1 MNEHYGS
8 VAGGNSYFKL
18 NGEAWREAT
27 NEQRLCSLIE
37 ATRSIERLCF
47 KGTKGHGA
55 LHFPLDCETVVPE
68 DIIAAT
74 YELALKL
81 LNCPDEDLE
90 TESLRATEDR
100 FVSVLTKRDTSW
112 VPAHINAGIISIRA
126 WHRLLPYLADPNSI
140 KLKRS

>member
-1 MNEHYGS
+1 MNKHYGT
-8 VAGGNSYFKL
+8 VGGGSEYFKL
-18 NGEAWREAT
+18 NGETWRQANNT
-27 NEQRLCSLIE
+27 QRLNSLIE
-37 ATRSIERLCF
+37 ATRAIERLCF
-47 KGTKGHGA
+47 KGTKGDSG
-55 LHFPLDCETVVPE
+55 LHFPLADQQVVPE

-126 WHRLLPYLADPNSI
+126 WRRLFPYLSDPNSI
-140 KLKRS
+140 ILKRS